1 MMYAILMYAN
11 EDYSEYFNDKLNV
24 VKRVLFR

>member
-1 MMYAILMYAN
+1 MMYIILMYAN

-24 VKRVLFR
+24 VTRVLFG